1 MAAPVDVPIPLGLV
15 LGGGYTVRF
24 TALDATTGNVVS
36 NVIVSDASVQYD
48 QVPQATPTIK
58 NTAVFL
64 PGPALE

>member
-15 LGGGYTVRF
+15 LANGYTVRF

-36 NVIVSDASVQYD
+36 GVVISDASVQYD
-48 QVPQATPTIK
+48 GPAPPLPEAK

-64 PGPALE
+64 PGPAFE